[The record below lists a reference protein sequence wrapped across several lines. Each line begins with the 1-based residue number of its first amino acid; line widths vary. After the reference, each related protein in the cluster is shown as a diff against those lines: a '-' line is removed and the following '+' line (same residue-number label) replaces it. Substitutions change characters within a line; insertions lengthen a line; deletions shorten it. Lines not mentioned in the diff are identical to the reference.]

1 MKKIYLENLSS
12 EQLME
17 LVENNSD
24 LRNMLEDEFIEAEM
38 DYIGDVLNT
47 LKLKNYDIGFYN
59 RNYIELFDNIE
70 QLENIKRA
78 TDDFGL
84 LSDENIETVD
94 YCIELI
100 NRLENMDWDN
110 KQFLN
115 LETKIDYLFGEIEEL
130 VLKSLN
136 MMTSDSNINNDTL
149 LDRLECILD
158 FEERKYY
165 IIENDKEKYNVY
177 RDKIEV
183 LS

>member
-1 MKKIYLENLSS
+1 MKKLYLENLSS

-59 RNYIELFDNIE
+59 RNYIELFNDTE

-78 TDDFGL
+78 TYEFGL
-84 LSDENIETVD
+84 LSDESIETVD
-94 YCIELI
+94 YCMELI

-110 KQFLN
+110 KQFSN
-115 LETKIDYLFGEIEEL
+115 LETKIDYLFGEIEDI

-136 MMTSDSNINNDTL
+136 MMTSDSNINNETL

-158 FEERKYY
+158 FEERK
-165 IIENDKEKYNVY
+165 
-177 RDKIEV
+177 
-183 LS
+183 

>member
-1 MKKIYLENLSS
+1 MKIYLENLNS

-17 LVENNSD
+17 LVKNNSD
-24 LRNMLEDEFIEAEM
+24 LRNMLEDEFIECEM

-47 LKLKNYDIGFYN
+47 LKLKNYDIGFFN

-78 TDDFGL
+78 TYEFGL
-84 LSDENIETVD
+84 LSDESIETVD
-94 YCIELI
+94 YCMELI
-100 NRLENMDWDN
+100 NRRENMDWDN
-110 KQFLN
+110 KQIDN
-115 LETKIDYLFGEIEEL
+115 IENKIENLFGEIEEL

-136 MMTSDSNINNDTL
+136 MMTSDNNINNDTL
-149 LDRLECILD
+149 LDRLECMLD

>member
-1 MKKIYLENLSS
+1 MNKIYLENLNS

-24 LRNMLEDEFIEAEM
+24 LRELLTDEFIECEM
-38 DYIGDVLNT
+38 DYISDILNT
-47 LKLKNYDIGFYN
+47 LRLKDYDLGFYN
-59 RNYIELFDNIE
+59 RNYIKIHKNTE
-70 QLENIKRA
+70 QLKNIKRA
-78 TDDFGL
+78 TDEFGL

-100 NRLENMDWDN
+100 NRLENMNIEN
-110 KQFLN
+110 KRYMD
-115 LETKIDYLFGEIEEL
+115 LETKIENLFGEIEEL
-130 VLKSLN
+130 VLNSLN

-158 FEERKYY
+158 WTENTYY
-165 IIENDKEKYNVY
+165 IIENDENKYNVY
-177 RDKIEV
+177 RDRVEV